1 MSSLRHLSYIFT
13 FECIIRDNEY
23 INKWLYLKLKAP
35 LITCNIDFTSLFCVG
50 KVEIVLSEFS
60 ILSSHLISSG
70 KSDELASP
78 IWLLFNPKHPI
89 VREYIWKLVL
99 AEIQETLYIELQ
111 ARMDTSKLCI
121 RNAVNNIR
129 IVPDTLHWWNTELSA
144 EMALYRE
151 LVQTYQPKIIISFG
165 SFPFEFVR
173 RVFKMKPEKGPKFW
187 GVAKLGEEF
196 RKSINEFDVTKT
208 NIIPLLRRM
217 TECEKFIGDHSSEDY
232 YHYVGTTIA
241 KKIIENK
248 ASFNHI
254 LMNKAIE

>member
-1 MSSLRHLSYIFT
+1 M
-13 FECIIRDNEY
+13 
-23 INKWLYLKLKAP
+23 
-35 LITCNIDFTSLFCVG
+35 
-50 KVEIVLSEFS
+50 SEFS
-60 ILSSHLISSG
+60 LLSSHSISHG
-70 KSDELASP
+70 ESDEITSP

-99 AEIQETLYIELQ
+99 AEIQEILYIELQ

-121 RNAVNNIR
+121 RNAVNDIR
-129 IVPDTLHWWNTELSA
+129 IVPDTLNWWNTELFE

-151 LVQTYQPKIIISFG
+151 LVQNHQPKMIISFG

-187 GVAKLGEEF
+187 GVSKLGEQF
-196 RKSINEFDVTKT
+196 RKSIDDFDVAGT

-232 YHYVGTTIA
+232 YHYVGTKIA
-241 KKIIENK
+241 RIIIENK
-248 ASFNHI
+248 DSFRDI
-254 LMNKAIE
+254 LMNKAVN